1 MQRCIGGG
9 KHGLNFHLLVLVTR
23 AGCKG
28 IRALKIAGDASNISD
43 YSRQQGTASEQI
55 ESCNVDIR
63 D

>member
-1 MQRCIGGG
+1 MHRCTGGG
-9 KHGLNFHLLVLVTR
+9 EHGLNFHLLVFLTG

-28 IRALKIAGDASNISD
+28 ICALKIAGDANNISN

-63 D
+63 N